1 MLNGVDIRDID
12 YDQYMGAIGSVF
24 QDYKLI
30 SFTLKE
36 NIAFGSAEQE
46 TDEKI
51 YDLLCHSGLQN
62 KMEKLPEGVETYVY
76 KNFSESG
83 FEPSGGEGQKI
94 ALARAIYKNAPI
106 MILDEPT
113 SALDPRAEYEIYQRF
128 SELAAGKTAVFI
140 SHRMSSSRFC
150 DYIAVFQNGEIT
162 EYGTHEELMEIQ
174 GTYYNLFQM
183 QVH

>member
-1 MLNGVDIRDID
+1 
-12 YDQYMGAIGSVF
+12 
-24 QDYKLI
+24 
-30 SFTLKE
+30 
-36 NIAFGSAEQE
+36 
-46 TDEKI
+46 
-51 YDLLCHSGLQN
+51 
-62 KMEKLPEGVETYVY
+62 MEKLPEGVETYVY
-76 KNFSESG
+76 KNFSENG

-150 DYIAVFQNGEIT
+150 DYIAVFR
-162 EYGTHEELMEIQ
+162 MEKLR
-174 GTYYNLFQM
+174 NM
-183 QVH
+183 EPMRN

>member
-1 MLNGVDIRDID
+1 MSI
-12 YDQYMGAIGSVF
+12 IGSVF
-24 QDYKLI
+24 QDYKLL

-36 NIAFGSAEQE
+36 NIAFSSSEQ
-46 TDEKI
+46 TNDQNI
-51 YDLLCHSGLQN
+51 YDLLCSSGLQD
-62 KMEKLPEGVETYVY
+62 KIEKLPNGVQTYVY
-76 KNFSESG
+76 KNFSENG

-128 SELAAGKTAVFI
+128 SELVFGKTAVFI

-150 DYIAVFQNGEIT
+150 DKVAVFDKGKLV
-162 EYGTHEELMEIQ
+162 EYGTHNELMKQ
-174 GTYYNLFQM
+174 GGLYKELFDMQARYYKDK
-183 QVH
+183 

>member
-76 KNFSESG
+76 KNFSENG

-128 SELAAGKTAVFI
+128 SELAAGKQQYLFLIVCPVPGSAIILQF
-140 SHRMSSSRFC
+140 SRMEKLR
-150 DYIAVFQNGEIT
+150 N
-162 EYGTHEELMEIQ
+162 MEPMR
-174 GTYYNLFQM
+174 N
-183 QVH
+183 

>member
-1 MLNGVDIRDID
+1 MA
-12 YDQYMGAIGSVF
+12 AIGSVF
-24 QDYKLI
+24 QDYKLL

-36 NIAFGSAEQE
+36 NIAFGSAKQE

-94 ALARAIYKNAPI
+94 ACLLY
-106 MILDEPT
+106 T
-113 SALDPRAEYEIYQRF
+113 SNSLP
-128 SELAAGKTAVFI
+128 EL
-140 SHRMSSSRFC
+140 
-150 DYIAVFQNGEIT
+150 
-162 EYGTHEELMEIQ
+162 L
-174 GTYYNLFQM
+174 L
-183 QVH
+183 